1 MNKLKAQI
9 VHLETDGQIS
19 LVDLQAHGDLFSCVV
34 IETPQTAE
42 YLQIGHEVYILFKE
56 TEVSIG
62 KNLSGQISL
71 RNQIHST
78 IKRLDRGRV
87 LTKLTLDYK
96 GSEIGSI
103 ITTRSAERMKLQ
115 IGDAVVGLVKA
126 NEVSIMEGE
135 SPWNSVGNLSS

>member
-9 VHLETDGQIS
+9 VNIETSEHIS
-19 LVDLQAHGDLFSCVV
+19 LVDLQANGDLFTCVV
-34 IETPQTAE
+34 IETPETAD
-42 YLQIGHEVYILFKE
+42 YLKIGNAVHLLFKE

-78 IKRLDRGRV
+78 IKQIEKGRV
-87 LTKLTLDYK
+87 LTKIILDYK
-96 GSEIGSI
+96 GIEIGSV
-103 ITTRSAERMKLQ
+103 ITTRSANQLNLQ
-115 IGDAVVGLVKA
+115 VGEAVVGLIKA

-135 SPWNSVGNLSS
+135 TSWNSVGNL